1 MRGRI
6 LAAPSGL
13 LSLLEDAC
21 SHLNVAAI
29 SLVGIPSLVELS
41 REMRSRILGRHLIGP
56 VIL

>member
-6 LAAPSGL
+6 LAVPSGL
-13 LSLLEDAC
+13 LSLLEDAF